1 MEINHRLYQ
10 LLEAVEEERKEEERF
25 FLEQMREK
33 SLRDKVKAGI
43 AWHPIQYLASG
54 FTVGDYIEIK
64 IEKAPLGT
72 QTGKLR
78 EGNGVLLQLA
88 RSGTTEN
95 LRATIASLGRSQ
107 MVLLCK
113 AEDVDDL
120 EMPLSAINAVEL
132 VYDEKPFLLMKE
144 ALQKVIEAE
153 KGTLYQFKK
162 AVYGDLPV
170 LTFVPKELQCS
181 HEFLNTAQKS
191 AITNVLGSG
200 NFSIIHGPPGTGKT
214 TTLIGL
220 IRELALKQKR
230 ILVCASSNHATDLLA
245 LKCMEAGLETVRI
258 GNLSRIGED
267 VLKVTLDEKVRAKPE
282 WDQIKKQRI
291 EAEKIR
297 RQAAKYKRSFGAEE
311 KALRKQLFAE
321 AKATLK
327 YADEMEDEMVKKVLQ
342 NATVIV
348 TTLMSSATSLLNRMT
363 FETLII
369 DEASQ
374 TTEPE
379 SWIAIGKA
387 ERIILAGDPVQ
398 LPPTV
403 KTRQALNLGLQKTL
417 MDTLLEKEFPS
428 HLLDTQYRMNG
439 EVLSF
444 PNHQFYGNLL
454 HSGQAV
460 VNRHLYEGAKSFQF
474 VDTAGTGYEEIRDE
488 ESQSLYNPGEW
499 NIIQNHI
506 EQQLDKLAGHT
517 VAIISPYAEQVRYI
531 QSDLK
536 ASEINY
542 PFSLDC
548 DTIDGFQGQERDV
561 VYLSLVRSNDQNEI
575 GFLNDLRRLNVAI
588 TRARLQVVVV
598 GDSVTLSKN
607 TTYSQLIA
615 HAEKSDGYQSAWEYM
630 SW

>member
-1 MEINHRLYQ
+1 MDINHRLYQ
-10 LLEAVEEERKEEERF
+10 LLEAVEEERKEEELF
-25 FLEQMREK
+25 FLEQMSEK

-43 AWHPIQYLASG
+43 AWHPIQFLSSG

-64 IEKAPLGT
+64 IEKASVGN

-78 EGNGVLLQLA
+78 EGNGVLLQLV
-88 RSGTTEN
+88 RSGATES
-95 LRATIASLGRSQ
+95 LRATIARLGRNQ

-120 EMPLSAINAVEL
+120 ELPLSAINAVEL
-132 VYDEKPFLLMKE
+132 VYDEKPFLIMKE
-144 ALQKVIEAE
+144 AIQKVIDAE
-153 KGTLYQFKK
+153 KGPLLHLKK

-170 LTFVPKELQCS
+170 LALGPKALQYN
-181 HEFLNTAQKS
+181 HEFLNVAQKS
-191 AITNVLGSG
+191 AIANVLGSG

-214 TTLIGL
+214 TTLISL
-220 IRELALKQKR
+220 VRELALTQKR

-245 LKCMEAGLETVRI
+245 LKCMEAGLDTVRI
-258 GNLSRIGED
+258 GNLSRIGEE
-267 VLKVTLDEKVRAKPE
+267 VLRVTLDEKVRANPE

-297 RQAAKYKRSFGAEE
+297 KQAAKYKRSFGTEE

-321 AKATLK
+321 ARATLK

-342 NATVIV
+342 NANVIV
-348 TTLMSSATSLLNRMT
+348 TTLVSSATSLLNRMS
-363 FETLII
+363 FETVII

-387 ERIILAGDPVQ
+387 EKVILAGDPVQ

-403 KTRQALNLGLQKTL
+403 KTRQALTLGLQKTL
-417 MDTLLEKEFPS
+417 MDTLLEKKYPS
-428 HLLDTQYRMNG
+428 HLLDTQYRMNA

-444 PNHQFYGNLL
+444 PNQQFYGNLL
-454 HSGQAV
+454 QSAQAV
-460 VNRHLYEGAKSFQF
+460 VKRSLFDGAKSFQF
-474 VDTAGTGYEEIRDE
+474 VDTAGTGYEEIRDV

-499 NIIQNHI
+499 SIIQNHI
-506 EQQLDKLAGHT
+506 AQQLDRLAGHS
-517 VAIISPYAEQVRYI
+517 VAIISPYAEQVRFI
-531 QSDLK
+531 QSDIK

-542 PFSLDC
+542 PFLLDC

-575 GFLNDLRRLNVAI
+575 GFLSDLRRLNVAI

-607 TTYSQLIA
+607 TTYSRLIA
-615 HAEKSDGYQSAWEYM
+615 HAEKSEGYQSAWDFM
-630 SW
+630 TW

>member
-282 WDQIKKQRI
+282 WDQIKTQRI

-387 ERIILAGDPVQ
+387 ERVILAGDPVQ

-403 KTRQALNLGLQKTL
+403 KTRRALNLGLQKTL
-417 MDTLLEKEFPS
+417 MDTLLDKKYPS
-428 HLLDTQYRMNG
+428 HLLDTQYRMNA

-444 PNHQFYGNLL
+444 PNQLFYGNLL
-454 HSGQAV
+454 QSGQDIEDR
-460 VNRHLYEGAKSFQF
+460 NLYEGAKSFQF

>member
-1 MEINHRLYQ
+1 MDINYRLYQ
-10 LLEAVEEERKEEERF
+10 LLEAVEEERKEEELF
-25 FLEQMREK
+25 FLEQMSEK

-43 AWHPIQYLASG
+43 AWHPIQFLSSG

-64 IEKAPLGT
+64 IEKASVGN

-78 EGNGVLLQLA
+78 EGNGVLLQLV
-88 RSGTTEN
+88 RSGATES
-95 LRATIASLGRSQ
+95 LRATIARLGRNQ

-120 EMPLSAINAVEL
+120 ELPLSAINAVEL
-132 VYDEKPFLLMKE
+132 VYDEKPFLIMKE
-144 ALQKVIEAE
+144 AIQKVIDAE
-153 KGTLYQFKK
+153 KGPLLHLKK

-170 LTFVPKELQCS
+170 LALGPKALQYN
-181 HEFLNTAQKS
+181 HEFLNVAQKS
-191 AITNVLGSG
+191 AIANVLGSG

-214 TTLIGL
+214 TTLISL
-220 IRELALKQKR
+220 VRELALTQKR

-245 LKCMEAGLETVRI
+245 LKCMEAGLDTVRI
-258 GNLSRIGED
+258 GNLSRIGEE
-267 VLKVTLDEKVRAKPE
+267 VLRVTLDEKVRANPE

-297 RQAAKYKRSFGAEE
+297 KQAAKYKRSFGTEE

-321 AKATLK
+321 ARATLK

-342 NATVIV
+342 NANVIV
-348 TTLMSSATSLLNRMT
+348 TTLVSSATSLLNRMS
-363 FETLII
+363 FETVII

-387 ERIILAGDPVQ
+387 EKVILAGDPVQ

-403 KTRQALNLGLQKTL
+403 KTRQALTLGLQKTL
-417 MDTLLEKEFPS
+417 MDTLLEKKYPS
-428 HLLDTQYRMNG
+428 HLLDTQYRMNA

-444 PNHQFYGNLL
+444 PNQQFYGNLL
-454 HSGQAV
+454 QSAQAV
-460 VNRHLYEGAKSFQF
+460 VKRSLFDGAKSFQF
-474 VDTAGTGYEEIRDE
+474 VDTAGTGYEEIRDV

-499 NIIQNHI
+499 SIIQNHI
-506 EQQLDKLAGHT
+506 AQQLDRLAGHS
-517 VAIISPYAEQVRYI
+517 VAIISPYAEQVRFI
-531 QSDLK
+531 QSDIK

-542 PFSLDC
+542 PFLLDC

-575 GFLNDLRRLNVAI
+575 GFLSDLRRLNVAI

-607 TTYSQLIA
+607 TTYSRLIA
-615 HAEKSDGYQSAWEYM
+615 HAEKSEGYQSAWDFM
-630 SW
+630 TW

>member
-1 MEINHRLYQ
+1 MDINHRLYQ
-10 LLEAVEEERKEEERF
+10 LLEAVEEERKEEELF
-25 FLEQMREK
+25 FLEQMSEK

-43 AWHPIQYLASG
+43 AWHPIQFLSSG

-64 IEKAPLGT
+64 IEKASVGNH
-72 QTGKLR
+72 TGKLR
-78 EGNGVLLQLA
+78 EGNGVLLQLV
-88 RSGTTEN
+88 RSGATES
-95 LRATIASLGRSQ
+95 LRATIARLGRNQ

-120 EMPLSAINAVEL
+120 ELPLSAINAVEL
-132 VYDEKPFLLMKE
+132 VYDEKPFLIMKE
-144 ALQKVIEAE
+144 AIQKVIDAE
-153 KGTLYQFKK
+153 KGPLLHLKK

-170 LTFVPKELQCS
+170 LALGPKALQYN
-181 HEFLNTAQKS
+181 HEFLNVAQKS
-191 AITNVLGSG
+191 AIANVLGSG

-214 TTLIGL
+214 TTLISL
-220 IRELALKQKR
+220 VRELALTQKR

-245 LKCMEAGLETVRI
+245 LKCMEAGLDTVRI
-258 GNLSRIGED
+258 GNLSRIGEE
-267 VLKVTLDEKVRAKPE
+267 VLRVTLDEKVRANPE

-297 RQAAKYKRSFGAEE
+297 KQAAKYKRSFGTEE

-321 AKATLK
+321 ARATLK

-342 NATVIV
+342 NANVIV
-348 TTLMSSATSLLNRMT
+348 TTLVSSATSLLNRMS
-363 FETLII
+363 FETVII

-387 ERIILAGDPVQ
+387 EKVILAGDPVQ

-403 KTRQALNLGLQKTL
+403 KTRQALTLGLQKTL
-417 MDTLLEKEFPS
+417 MDTLLEKKYPS
-428 HLLDTQYRMNG
+428 HLLDTQYRMNA

-444 PNHQFYGNLL
+444 PNQQFYGNLL
-454 HSGQAV
+454 QSAQAV
-460 VNRHLYEGAKSFQF
+460 VKRSLFDGAKSFQF
-474 VDTAGTGYEEIRDE
+474 VDTAGTGYEEIRDV

-499 NIIQNHI
+499 SIIQNHI
-506 EQQLDKLAGHT
+506 AQQLDRLAGHS
-517 VAIISPYAEQVRYI
+517 VAIISPYAEQVRFI
-531 QSDLK
+531 QSDIK

-542 PFSLDC
+542 PFLLDC

-575 GFLNDLRRLNVAI
+575 GFLSDLRRLNVAI

-607 TTYSQLIA
+607 TTYSRLIA
-615 HAEKSDGYQSAWEYM
+615 HAEKSEGYQSAWDFM
-630 SW
+630 TW

>member
-95 LRATIASLGRSQ
+95 LRATIARLGRSQ

-387 ERIILAGDPVQ
+387 ERVILAGDPVQ

-403 KTRQALNLGLQKTL
+403 KTRRALNLGLQKTL
-417 MDTLLEKEFPS
+417 MDTLLDKKYPS
-428 HLLDTQYRMNG
+428 HLLDTQYRMNA

-444 PNHQFYGNLL
+444 PNQLFYGNLL
-454 HSGQAV
+454 QSGQDIEDR
-460 VNRHLYEGAKSFQF
+460 NLYEGAKSFQF

>member
-1 MEINHRLYQ
+1 MDINYRLYQ
-10 LLEAVEEERKEEERF
+10 LLEAVEEERKEEEFF
-25 FLEQMREK
+25 FLEQMSEK

-43 AWHPIQYLASG
+43 AWHPIQFLSSG

-64 IEKAPLGT
+64 IEKASVGN

-78 EGNGVLLQLA
+78 EGNGVLLQLV
-88 RSGTTEN
+88 RSGATES
-95 LRATIASLGRSQ
+95 LRATIARLGRNQ

-120 EMPLSAINAVEL
+120 ELPLSAINAVEL
-132 VYDEKPFLLMKE
+132 VYDEKPFLIMKE
-144 ALQKVIEAE
+144 AIQKVIDAE
-153 KGTLYQFKK
+153 KGPLLHLKK

-170 LTFVPKELQCS
+170 LALGPKALQYN
-181 HEFLNTAQKS
+181 HEFLNVAQKS
-191 AITNVLGSG
+191 AIANVLGSG

-214 TTLIGL
+214 TTLISL
-220 IRELALKQKR
+220 VRELALTQKR

-245 LKCMEAGLETVRI
+245 LKCMEAGLDTVRI
-258 GNLSRIGED
+258 GNLSRIGEE
-267 VLKVTLDEKVRAKPE
+267 VLRVTLDEKVRANPE

-297 RQAAKYKRSFGAEE
+297 KQAAKYKRSFGTEE

-321 AKATLK
+321 ARATLK
-327 YADEMEDEMVKKVLQ
+327 YADEMENEMVKKVLQ
-342 NATVIV
+342 NANVIV
-348 TTLMSSATSLLNRMT
+348 TTLVSSATSLLNRMS
-363 FETLII
+363 FETVVI

-387 ERIILAGDPVQ
+387 EKVILAGDPVQ

-403 KTRQALNLGLQKTL
+403 KTRQALTLGLQKTL
-417 MDTLLEKEFPS
+417 MDTLLEKKYPS
-428 HLLDTQYRMNG
+428 HLLDTQYRMNA

-444 PNHQFYGNLL
+444 PNQQFYGNLL
-454 HSGQAV
+454 QSAQTV
-460 VNRHLYEGAKSFQF
+460 VKRSLFDGAKSFQF
-474 VDTAGTGYEEIRDE
+474 VDTAGTGYEEIRDV

-499 NIIQNHI
+499 SIIQNHI
-506 EQQLDKLAGHT
+506 AQQLDRLAGHS
-517 VAIISPYAEQVRYI
+517 VAIISPYAEQVRFI
-531 QSDLK
+531 QSDIK

-542 PFSLDC
+542 PFLLDC

-575 GFLNDLRRLNVAI
+575 GFLSDLRRLNVAI

-607 TTYSQLIA
+607 TTYSRLIA
-615 HAEKSDGYQSAWEYM
+615 HAEKSEGYQSAWDFM
-630 SW
+630 TW

>member
-1 MEINHRLYQ
+1 MDINYRLYQ
-10 LLEAVEEERKEEERF
+10 LLEAVEEERKEEELF
-25 FLEQMREK
+25 FLEQMSEK

-43 AWHPIQYLASG
+43 AWHPIQFLSSG

-64 IEKAPLGT
+64 IEKASVGN

-78 EGNGVLLQLA
+78 EGNGVLLQLV
-88 RSGTTEN
+88 RSGATES
-95 LRATIASLGRSQ
+95 LRATIARLGRNQ

-120 EMPLSAINAVEL
+120 ELPLSAINAVEL
-132 VYDEKPFLLMKE
+132 VYDEKPFLIMKD
-144 ALQKVIEAE
+144 AIQKVIEAE
-153 KGTLYQFKK
+153 KGSLFQLKK
-162 AVYGDLPV
+162 AVYGEVPDF
-170 LTFVPKELQCS
+170 TFAPKELRYS
-181 HEFLNTAQKS
+181 HEFLNAAQKS
-191 AITNVLGSG
+191 AISNVLGSG

-214 TTLIGL
+214 TTLISL
-220 IRELALKQKR
+220 VRELALTQKR

-245 LKCMEAGLETVRI
+245 LKCMEAGLDTVRI
-258 GNLSRIGED
+258 GNLSRIGEE
-267 VLKVTLDEKVRAKPE
+267 VLRVTLDEKVRANPE

-297 RQAAKYKRSFGAEE
+297 KQAAKYKRSFGTEE

-321 AKATLK
+321 ARATLK

-342 NATVIV
+342 NANVIV
-348 TTLMSSATSLLNRMT
+348 TTLVSSATSLLSRMT

-387 ERIILAGDPVQ
+387 ERIILAGDPLQ

-417 MDTLLEKEFPS
+417 MDTLLDKKHPS
-428 HLLDTQYRMNG
+428 YLLDTQYRMNG

-454 HSGQAV
+454 QSGKAV
-460 VNRHLYEGAKSFQF
+460 VNRCLYGGAKSFQF

-499 NIIQNHI
+499 GIIQNHI
-506 EQQLDKLAGHT
+506 DQQLDKLAGHT
-517 VAIISPYAEQVRYI
+517 VAIISPYAEQVRFI
-531 QSDLK
+531 QTDLK
-536 ASEINY
+536 AREINFLFY
-542 PFSLDC
+542 LDC

-575 GFLNDLRRLNVAI
+575 GFLSDLRRLNVAI
-588 TRARLQVVVV
+588 TRARLQVVVI

-607 TTYSQLIA
+607 PTYSQLIA
-615 HAEKSDGYQSAWEYM
+615 HAEKSDGYQSAWDYM